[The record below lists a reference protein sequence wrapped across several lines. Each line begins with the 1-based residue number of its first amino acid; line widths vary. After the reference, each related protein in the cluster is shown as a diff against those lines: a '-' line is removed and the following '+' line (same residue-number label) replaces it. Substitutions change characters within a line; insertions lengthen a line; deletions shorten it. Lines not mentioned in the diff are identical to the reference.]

1 MSEKDSP
8 VVDWDAIVHKNVRS
22 SDRGDVGNVDATDE
36 DSVVVITEGAR
47 GEYRIP
53 KSEVQGF
60 DGAEVFLKPT
70 LAELKKY
77 KV

>member
-36 DSVVVITEGAR
+36 DSIVVITEGAR

-70 LAELKKY
+70 LAELKKC